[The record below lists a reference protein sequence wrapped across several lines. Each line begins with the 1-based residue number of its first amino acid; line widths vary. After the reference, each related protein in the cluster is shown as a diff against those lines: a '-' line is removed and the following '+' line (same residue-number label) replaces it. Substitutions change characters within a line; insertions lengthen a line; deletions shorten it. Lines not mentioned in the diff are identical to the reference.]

1 MRRSNIIIFKVDESL
16 KEKPEERKEEDMQI
30 INSLCTL
37 TDASHESVKKRFQAG
52 KETRGRKTKTT

>member
-37 TDASHESVKKRFQAG
+37 TDASHESVKNVSRL
-52 KETRGRKTKTT
+52 GRN